1 MYRIKYFSAVLA
13 FISLIHSQ
21 YRNVGIMIND
31 SSAYTGYTLFTPK
44 LSHNSYLIDN
54 MGLLVHMWESQYN
67 PGASAYLLEDGTLLR
82 STQLPDGSQHGGF
95 QLLDWDGT
103 VLWEFAYG
111 AQHHDIEPLPNGN
124 VLMITN
130 DRRSAN
136 QAIAAGRN
144 PDLLGNAIR
153 SFKLIEVANTDTGT
167 AIVWEW
173 TLWDHMIQDYDSTKA
188 NYGVVKDHPE
198 LLDLNY
204 ARDAAENWI
213 HPNSVDYHPGFD
225 QVLISSRKFNEIW
238 IIDHSTT
245 TAEAASHLGGRYG
258 MGGDLLYRW
267 GNPAAYQQ
275 GDSTDQQLFG
285 QHDGAWVLPGRPGE
299 GNITIFNNGID
310 RPDGVYSTIEEI
322 MPPVDSAGVYHLESD
337 STYGPA
343 SPVWEYK
350 APNPEDFYA
359 YKFSSAQRLPNGN
372 TLICSGVGGIFFEV
386 TPGKETVWKY
396 INPVTPDGPIVQ
408 GDSVYQNDVYRVDRY
423 GLDYAGLKDKDL
435 TPRGTIERFL
445 AVAAGDD
452 LKYPKISLDP
462 NFPNPF
468 NASTVIQYHLD
479 RSAVVKLVIFNLQG
493 QEIIR
498 LVQDQQ
504 SPGAKRII
512 WTGKNAQGVF
522 VPSGIYL
529 YQLDT
534 GHFHQVRKM
543 ILMK

>member
-1 MYRIKYFSAVLA
+1 LNRIKILFPFLVLLTLA
-13 FISLIHSQ
+13 HSQ

-31 SSAYTGYTLFTPK
+31 SSSYVGYTLFTPK
-44 LSHNSYLIDN
+44 FSHNTYLIDN
-54 MGLLVHMWESQYN
+54 MGLLVHRWESQYN

-82 STQLPDGSQHGGF
+82 SAQLPDGPQHGGF

-103 VLWEFAYG
+103 VLWEYAYG
-111 AQHHDIEPLPNGN
+111 RQHHDIEPMPNGN

-144 PDLLGNAIR
+144 PDLVGNAIR
-153 SFKLIEVANTDTGT
+153 SLKLIEVANTDTGT

-173 TLWDHMIQDYDSTKA
+173 TLWDHLIQDYDSTKA

-213 HPNSVDYHPGFD
+213 HPNSVDYHPEFD

-245 TAEAASHLGGRYG
+245 TAEAASHSGGRYG
-258 MGGDLLYRW
+258 RGGDLLYRW
-267 GNPAAYQQ
+267 GNPAAYER
-275 GDSTDQQLFG
+275 GDSTDRQLFG
-285 QHDGAWVLPGRPGE
+285 QHDAAWVLPDRPGA
-299 GNITIFNNGID
+299 GNITVFNNGVD
-310 RPDGVYSTIEEI
+310 RPEGAYSTVEEI
-322 MPPVDSAGVYHLESD
+322 IPPVDSTGTYYLEND
-337 STYGPA
+337 STYGPVA
-343 SPVWEYK
+343 PVWEYK

-359 YKFSSAQRLPNGN
+359 SRFSSAQRLPNGN

-386 TPGKETVWKY
+386 TPEKEIVWKY

-408 GDSVYQNDVYRVDRY
+408 GDSVYQNDVYRIDRY
-423 GLDYAGLKDKDL
+423 GPDYAGLKDKDL
-435 TPRGTIERFL
+435 TPMGTIERFL
-445 AVAAGDD
+445 AVADDD
-452 LKYPKISLDP
+452 LQFPQISLDP

-479 RSAVVKLVIFNLQG
+479 RSALVKLAIFNLQG
-493 QEIIR
+493 REVVR
-498 LVQDQQ
+498 LVQELQ
-504 SPGAKRII
+504 SPGEKRII
-512 WTGKNAQGVF
+512 WDGKNARGVSM
-522 VPSGIYL
+522 PSGIYF

-534 GHFHQVRKM
+534 GHFRQVRKM